1 MSGMEMGIV
10 IQVFQSTLP
19 RRERPCC
26 VTYFFNYK
34 IFQSTL
40 PRRERLPLIYILYIA
55 LNFNPRSR
63 EGSDCSIIYIDV
75 IDFISIHAPAKGAT
89 EKINI
94 SADTDTISIHAPAK
108 GATCTFPIPHIP
120 LKFQSTLPR
129 RERLRRSVC
138 DDLWHGFQSTLPR
151 RERRHEWR
159 TVLRDEYFNPRSR
172 EGSDKESGQRVH
184 KGTISIHAPAKGATA
199 IFHKI
204 INLYCKT
211 STNTTRINSLNI
223 NKKYINRIKARILN
237 YFFGANHLINL
248 CKLYIR
254 TCNL

>member
-1 MSGMEMGIV
+1 MQIYRLQGM
-10 IQVFQSTLP
+10 
-19 RRERPCC
+19 
-26 VTYFFNYK
+26 

-40 PRRERLPLIYILYIA
+40 PRRERRCEKWKNLIINRI
-55 LNFNPRSR
+55 
-63 EGSDCSIIYIDV
+63 
-75 IDFISIHAPAKGAT
+75 ISIHAPAKGAT
-89 EKINI
+89 TAIPQANIEKIN
-94 SADTDTISIHAPAK
+94 
-108 GATCTFPIPHIP
+108 
-120 LKFQSTLPR
+120 
-129 RERLRRSVC
+129 
-138 DDLWHGFQSTLPR
+138 
-151 RERRHEWR
+151 
-159 TVLRDEYFNPRSR
+159 
-172 EGSDKESGQRVH
+172 
-184 KGTISIHAPAKGATA
+184 ISIHAPAKGATA